1 MEKRAYEL
9 FAKRKREI
17 TLRAIPGHF
26 VTKHSHVSHCID
38 LTKVKSQMST
48 AKAAA
53 RLFAETFRY
62 TAPVDT
68 IISLERMKMV
78 GAFLASELSMS
89 GLNLHQDIAVI
100 SPEITDDKMIL
111 RDNFLPYVKGKNVLL
126 LTATATTGL
135 TVKSAVEGV
144 RYYGGDAVGAATVFG
159 ADLTQVD
166 VPVARLFGVEDIPG
180 YASYPIAECPLCRA
194 GIKVDAL
201 VNSYGYSKIQ
211 KS

>member
-9 FAKRKREI
+9 FAKRNREI

-78 GAFLASELSMS
+78 GAFLASELSIS